1 MRGAGGTSGGI
12 GRFFIG
18 FVMMCGGFFM
28 LLNAIQVTS
37 NFGFGVPLYGM
48 PYGGGCSFGITTG
61 MVMIPFIFGVGF
73 VFYNARSPI
82 GWVLAVGS
90 LVALTFGVISSIQF
104 TFRTMTAFDLIV
116 ILVLSAGG
124 LGLFLNSLKDFSA
137 DDTRPGGRAKHR
149 TNQRNRTDCPRAG
162 NLRQRLRY
170 RSQAAVGV
178 PHGHPLDRC
187 VRRRCLRQA

>member
-1 MRGAGGTSGGI
+1 
-12 GRFFIG
+12 
-18 FVMMCGGFFM
+18 
-28 LLNAIQVTS
+28 
-37 NFGFGVPLYGM
+37 M
-48 PYGGGCSFGITTG
+48 PYGGGRSFGITTG

-82 GWVLAVGS
+82 GRVLAVGS
-90 LVALTFGVISSIQF
+90 LVALTFGVISNIQF

-137 DDTRPGGRAKHR
+137 HDTRPGGRAKHR